1 MCYNKLVVLIK
12 QEILFQEE
20 YTMEAKM
27 EKIDVNIVKFEVKVE
42 AEKFDAALTRAYKK
56 NVKNFNVPGFRKG
69 KVPMNVVKKYYGI
82 EVLLEDAVNFAIEGS
97 YSEVLQEN
105 SIIPVDYPKID
116 VVEVG
121 EGKDFVYTAE
131 VTVYPEVELGE
142 YKGLSIEKKTYEVTE
157 EEVSKKLKEMQEK
170 NARVETKEEGTV
182 ENGNIAV
189 IDFKGYVDGEAFQGG
204 EGNDYSLEIGSK
216 TFIDTFEEQL
226 VGAKVN
232 DTVEVNVTF
241 PENYGKEELN
251 GKPAKFEVTIKEI
264 KVKELPELDDEFAK
278 ETSEF
283 DTIADLKADVTKKL
297 EEANAERA
305 EREFEEAVITAVAG
319 NAKVEIPEVMV
330 EKEVD
335 KMVQNLQQRLQYQG
349 LSLEQYFQFTG
360 TDEEKMREYM
370 RTNAQTKVKVDLVLE
385 AIEKAENIEATEE
398 EIKAKAVEVAKMYS
412 ASEDEKM
419 VDLLMQSQQAALRA
433 DVITNKTMKLLI
445 ENNKQS
451 YINCQEKFW
460 QLLKYFFNKIK

>member
-1 MCYNKLVVLIK
+1 
-12 QEILFQEE
+12 
-20 YTMEAKM
+20 MEAKM

-97 YSEVLQEN
+97 YSEVLKEN
-105 SIIPVDYPKID
+105 NIIPVDYPKID

-121 EGKDFVYTAE
+121 EGKDLVYTAE

-170 NARVETKEEGTV
+170 NARVEAKTEGTV

-204 EGNDYSLEIGSK
+204 EGKDYSLEIGSK

-283 DTIADLKADVTKKL
+283 DNIADLKADVTKKL
-297 EEANAERA
+297 EDANNERA
-305 EREFEEAVITAVAG
+305 EREFEEAVINAVAE

-360 TDEEKMREYM
+360 TDQEKMREYM
-370 RTNAQTKVKVDLVLE
+370 RSNAQTKVKVDLVLE
-385 AIEKAENIEATEE
+385 AIEKAENIDATEE
-398 EIKAKAVEVAKMYS
+398 EIKAKAIEVAKMYS
-412 ASEDEKM
+412 QSEDEKM
-419 VDLLMQSQQAALRA
+419 IDLLMQSQQAALRA
-433 DVITNKTMKLLI
+433 DVITNKTMKLLL
-445 ENNKQS
+445 ENNK
-451 YINCQEKFW
+451 
-460 QLLKYFFNKIK
+460 

>member
-1 MCYNKLVVLIK
+1 
-12 QEILFQEE
+12 
-20 YTMEAKM
+20 MEAKM

-97 YSEVLQEN
+97 YSEVLKEN
-105 SIIPVDYPKID
+105 NIIPVDYPKID

-170 NARVETKEEGTV
+170 NARIETKEEGTV

-370 RTNAQTKVKVDLVLE
+370 RANAQTKVKVDLVLE

-445 ENNKQS
+445 ENNK
-451 YINCQEKFW
+451 
-460 QLLKYFFNKIK
+460 

>member
-1 MCYNKLVVLIK
+1 
-12 QEILFQEE
+12 
-20 YTMEAKM
+20 MEAKM

-97 YSEVLQEN
+97 YSEVLKEN
-105 SIIPVDYPKID
+105 NIVPVDYPKID

-204 EGNDYSLEIGSK
+204 EGKDYSLEIGSK

-251 GKPAKFEVTIKEI
+251 GKPAKFEVTIKKI

-297 EEANAERA
+297 EEANAERS

-349 LSLEQYFQFTG
+349 LTLEQYFQFTG

-385 AIEKAENIEATEE
+385 AIEKAENVEATEE
-398 EIKAKAVEVAKMYS
+398 EIRAKAVEVAKMYA

-433 DVITNKTMKLLI
+433 DVITNKTMKLLL
-445 ENNKQS
+445 ENNK
-451 YINCQEKFW
+451 
-460 QLLKYFFNKIK
+460 

>member
-1 MCYNKLVVLIK
+1 
-12 QEILFQEE
+12 
-20 YTMEAKM
+20 MEAKM

-97 YSEVLQEN
+97 YSEVLKEN
-105 SIIPVDYPKID
+105 NIVPVDYPKID

-170 NARVETKEEGTV
+170 NARVEAKEEGTV

-297 EEANAERA
+297 EEANAERS

-335 KMVQNLQQRLQYQG
+335 NMVRNLQQRLQYQG
-349 LSLEQYFQFTG
+349 LTLEQYFQFTG

-385 AIEKAENIEATEE
+385 AIQKAENIDATEE
-398 EIKAKAVEVAKMYS
+398 EIKEKAVEVAKMYS

-433 DVITNKTMKLLI
+433 DVITNKTMKLLL
-445 ENNKQS
+445 ENNK
-451 YINCQEKFW
+451 
-460 QLLKYFFNKIK
+460 

>member
-1 MCYNKLVVLIK
+1 
-12 QEILFQEE
+12 
-20 YTMEAKM
+20 MEAKM
-27 EKIDVNIVKFEVKVE
+27 EKIDVNVVKFEVKVE
-42 AEKFDAALTRAYKK
+42 ANKFNEALTRAYKK

-69 KVPMNVVKKYYGI
+69 KVPMNVVKQYYGVG
-82 EVLLEDAVNFAIEGS
+82 VLLEDAVNFAIDGS
-97 YSEVLQEN
+97 YSEVLKEN
-105 SIIPVDYPKID
+105 NIIPVDYPKID

-142 YKGLSIEKKTYEVTE
+142 YKGLSVEKKTYEVTE
-157 EEVSKKLKEMQEK
+157 EEVAKKLKEMQEM
-170 NARVETKEEGTV
+170 NARVESKEEGTV

-189 IDFKGYVDGEAFQGG
+189 IDFKGFVDGEAFQGG
-204 EGNDYSLEIGSK
+204 EGHDYSLEIGSK

-283 DTIADLKADVTKKL
+283 DTIAELKADITTKL
-297 EEANAERA
+297 EAANAERA
-305 EREFEEAVITAVAG
+305 DREFEEAVINAVAE
-319 NAKVEIPEVMV
+319 NAKVEIPAVMV

-349 LSLEQYFQFTG
+349 LNLEQYFQFTG

-370 RTNAQTKVKVDLVLE
+370 RENAATKVKVDLVLE
-385 AIEKAENIEATEE
+385 AVEKAENIDATEE
-398 EIKAKAVEVAKMYS
+398 EIKEKAVEVAKMYS
-412 ASEDEKM
+412 ASEDDKM
-419 VDLLMQSQQAALRA
+419 VELLMQSQQAALRS
-433 DVITNKTMKLLI
+433 DVITNKAVKFLL
-445 ENNKQS
+445 ENN
-451 YINCQEKFW
+451 N
-460 QLLKYFFNKIK
+460 

>member
-1 MCYNKLVVLIK
+1 
-12 QEILFQEE
+12 
-20 YTMEAKM
+20 MEAKM

-97 YSEVLQEN
+97 YSEVLKEN
-105 SIIPVDYPKID
+105 NIIPVDYPKID

-121 EGKDFVYTAE
+121 EGKEFVYTAE

-170 NARVETKEEGTV
+170 NARIETKEEGTV

-204 EGNDYSLEIGSK
+204 EGKDYSLEIGSK

-297 EEANAERA
+297 EEANAERS

-370 RTNAQTKVKVDLVLE
+370 RANAQTKVKVDLVLE

-433 DVITNKTMKLLI
+433 DVITNKTMKLLL
-445 ENNKQS
+445 ENNK
-451 YINCQEKFW
+451 
-460 QLLKYFFNKIK
+460 

>member
-1 MCYNKLVVLIK
+1 
-12 QEILFQEE
+12 
-20 YTMEAKM
+20 MEAKM

-97 YSEVLQEN
+97 YSEVLKEN
-105 SIIPVDYPKID
+105 NIIPVDYPKVD
-116 VVEVG
+116 VIEVG

-157 EEVSKKLKEMQEK
+157 EEISKKLKEMQEK

-204 EGNDYSLEIGSK
+204 EGKDYSLEIGSK

-251 GKPAKFEVTIKEI
+251 GKPSKFEVTIKEI

-283 DTIADLKADVTKKL
+283 ETIADLKADITKKL
-297 EEANAERA
+297 EEANSERS

-360 TDEEKMREYM
+360 SDEAKMREYM
-370 RTNAQTKVKVDLVLE
+370 KANAQTKVKVDLVLE
-385 AIEKAENIEATEE
+385 AIEKAENVEATEE
-398 EIKAKAVEVAKMYS
+398 EIRAKAVEVAKMYS

-433 DVITNKTMKLLI
+433 DVITNKTMKLLL
-445 ENNKQS
+445 ENNK
-451 YINCQEKFW
+451 
-460 QLLKYFFNKIK
+460 

>member
-1 MCYNKLVVLIK
+1 
-12 QEILFQEE
+12 
-20 YTMEAKM
+20 MEAKM
-27 EKIDVNIVKFEVKVE
+27 EKIDVNVVKFEVKVE
-42 AEKFDAALTRAYKK
+42 ANKFNEALTRAYKK

-69 KVPMNVVKKYYGI
+69 KVPMNVVKQYYGVG
-82 EVLLEDAVNFAIEGS
+82 VLLEDAVNFAIDGS
-97 YSEVLQEN
+97 YSEVLKEN
-105 SIIPVDYPKID
+105 NIIPVDYPKID

-131 VTVYPEVELGE
+131 VTVYPEVELGA
-142 YKGLSIEKKTYEVTE
+142 YTGLSIEKKTYEVTE

-170 NARVETKEEGTV
+170 NARVESKEEGTV

-189 IDFKGYVDGEAFQGG
+189 IDFKGFVDGEAFQGG
-204 EGNDYSLEIGSK
+204 EGHDYSLEIGSK

-283 DTIADLKADVTKKL
+283 DTIAELKADITTKL
-297 EEANAERA
+297 EAANAERA
-305 EREFEEAVITAVAG
+305 DREFEEAVINAVAE
-319 NAKVEIPEVMV
+319 NAKVEIPAVMV

-349 LSLEQYFQFTG
+349 LNLEQYFQFTG

-370 RTNAQTKVKVDLVLE
+370 RENAATKVKVDLVLE
-385 AIEKAENIEATEE
+385 AVEKAENIDATEE
-398 EIKAKAVEVAKMYS
+398 EIKEKAVEVAKMYS
-412 ASEDEKM
+412 ASEDDKM
-419 VDLLMQSQQAALRA
+419 VELLMQSQQAALRS
-433 DVITNKTMKLLI
+433 DVITNKAVKFLL
-445 ENNKQS
+445 ENNK
-451 YINCQEKFW
+451 
-460 QLLKYFFNKIK
+460 